1 MLKSIFIFRIWIPSL
16 DMKITTFYL
25 FIHFLQGSLETL
37 KDEENLP
44 LALGATGT
52 IGGILGLIKG
62 RKRKLFGKTIYTF
75 GGAALGTG
83 ILYGLLYPDE
93 ATKIYHDVYEE
104 GERLSKIAIN
114 FVQGVTPEETST
126 NISKNTSEDLKVLSA
141 EDTASL
147 DKLSSS
153 DE

>member
-1 MLKSIFIFRIWIPSL
+1 MINNCNYQTRHEENNLLHFIYVII
-16 DMKITTFYL
+16 YL
-25 FIHFLQGSLETL
+25 FYFLQGSLETL

-93 ATKIYHDVYEE
+93 VTKLYQDVYVE
-104 GERLSKIAIN
+104 GERLSKIAVN
-114 FVQGVTPEETST
+114 FVQGVTPEETSPT
-126 NISKNTSEDLKVLSA
+126 KDTSEDLKVLSA
-141 EDTASL
+141 EDKASL
-147 DKLSSS
+147 DKLSPS

>member
-1 MLKSIFIFRIWIPSL
+1 M
-16 DMKITTFYL
+16 
-25 FIHFLQGSLETL
+25 ETL

-52 IGGILGLIKG
+52 LGGILGLIKG
-62 RKRKLFGKTIYTF
+62 RKRKLLGKTIYTF

-93 ATKIYHDVYEE
+93 ATKLYQDVYVE

-114 FVQGVTPEETST
+114 FVQGVTPAQETST
-126 NISKNTSEDLKVLSA
+126 IIIKDTSEDLKVLSA
-141 EDTASL
+141 EDKSSL

-153 DE
+153 EDG

>member
-1 MLKSIFIFRIWIPSL
+1 M
-16 DMKITTFYL
+16 
-25 FIHFLQGSLETL
+25 ETL

-52 IGGILGLIKG
+52 LGGILGLIKG
-62 RKRKLFGKTIYTF
+62 RKRKLLGKTIYTF

-93 ATKIYHDVYEE
+93 VTKLYQDVYVE

-114 FVQGVTPEETST
+114 FVQGVTPEETSPT
-126 NISKNTSEDLKVLSA
+126 KDTLEDLKVLSA
-141 EDTASL
+141 EDKASL
-147 DKLSSS
+147 DKLSPS